1 MLALALAVTG
11 IAVLAVPAVRVFVE
25 VRRLAR
31 QVGESSRRITRA
43 AEDLERA
50 TAPLGGHVD
59 ALRRGRDDVLASDDG
74 LSSDGVLSADGVLS
88 SESAADRGQG
98 LTHGSAG

>member
-1 MLALALAVTG
+1 MLWPMLALALAVTG

-31 QVGESSRRITRA
+31 QVAESSRRITRA

-50 TAPLGGHVD
+50 TTPLGGQVD
-59 ALRRGRDDVLASDDG
+59 ALRRGHGHDVRQDRLSTDVRD
-74 LSSDGVLSADGVLS
+74 
-88 SESAADRGQG
+88 
-98 LTHGSAG
+98 

>member
-1 MLALALAVTG
+1 MLWPMLALALAVTG

-31 QVGESSRRITRA
+31 QVAESSRRITRA

-50 TAPLGGHVD
+50 TAPLGGQVD
-59 ALRRGRDDVLASDDG
+59 ALRRGRGHDVRQERLPTDVRD
-74 LSSDGVLSADGVLS
+74 
-88 SESAADRGQG
+88 
-98 LTHGSAG
+98 

>member
-1 MLALALAVTG
+1 MLWPMLALALAFTG
-11 IAVLAVPAVRVFVE
+11 IAVLAVLAARVFVE

-50 TAPLGGHVD
+50 TAPLGGHMG
-59 ALRRGRDDVLASDDG
+59 ALSHGRHD
-74 LSSDGVLSADGVLS
+74 VLS
-88 SESAADRGQG
+88 SEPAADRGQG

>member
-1 MLALALAVTG
+1 MLWPMLALALAVTG

-50 TAPLGGHVD
+50 TAPLGGQVD
-59 ALRRGRDDVLASDDG
+59 ALRRGRDDAMSSDD
-74 LSSDGVLSADGVLS
+74 VLS
-88 SESAADRGQG
+88 SEAAADRGQG

>member
-1 MLALALAVTG
+1 MLWPMLALALAFTG
-11 IAVLAVPAVRVFVE
+11 IAVLAVLAVRVFIE

-50 TAPLGGHVD
+50 TAPLGGHMD
-59 ALRRGRDDVLASDDG
+59 ALRHGRPD
-74 LSSDGVLSADGVLS
+74 VLS

-98 LTHGSAG
+98 LTHGSEG

>member
-1 MLALALAVTG
+1 MLWPMLALALAFTG

-59 ALRRGRDDVLASDDG
+59 ALRRGRDDG
-74 LSSDGVLSADGVLS
+74 LSSDDVLSSHDVLS
-88 SESAADRGQG
+88 SEAGADRGQG

>member
-1 MLALALAVTG
+1 MLWPMLALALAFTG
-11 IAVLAVPAVRVFVE
+11 IVVLAVLAVRVFVE

-50 TAPLGGHVD
+50 TAPLGGHMD
-59 ALRRGRDDVLASDDG
+59 ALRNGRHDAP
-74 LSSDGVLSADGVLS
+74 LSEDVLS
-88 SESAADRGQG
+88 SEAAADRGQG